1 MKPTGEA
8 NRALCQI
15 VQMSTISNKTFTKV
29 TIDTGKIES
38 FVERKKQRK
47 IVPNRESI
55 ISRKKSSSNFP
66 LKFHFTE
73 GKSVKSLTGGIL
85 GKREEGGIVEGRI

>member
-1 MKPTGEA
+1 
-8 NRALCQI
+8 
-15 VQMSTISNKTFTKV
+15 MSTISNKTFTKV

-55 ISRKKSSSNFP
+55 ISKKKKSSSNFP